1 MEPEEWYGTVN
12 YVEVEPACI
21 LKLDEWKRYT
31 GKTENGT
38 ENGDEKEDATDESY
52 GITCMI
58 ERAYYMKIE
67 LAYPCNETGWS
78 DLS

>member
-1 MEPEEWYGTVN
+1 METVN

-21 LKLDEWKRYT
+21 LKLDEWERYT
-31 GKTENGT
+31 VWEKRNG
-38 ENGDEKEDATDESY
+38 ERDEKEDATDESY

>member
-1 MEPEEWYGTVN
+1 METVYGKN
-12 YVEVEPACI
+12 G
-21 LKLDEWKRYT
+21 KRN
-31 GKTENGT
+31 K
-38 ENGDEKEDATDESY
+38 NGDEKEDATDESY

>member
-1 MEPEEWYGTVN
+1 MNGN
-12 YVEVEPACI
+12 GI
-21 LKLDEWKRYT
+21 RKNGKR
-31 GKTENGT
+31 NG
-38 ENGDEKEDATDESY
+38 NGNEKEDATDESY

-58 ERAYYMKIE
+58 ERAYYMEIE

>member
-1 MEPEEWYGTVN
+1 METVYGKN
-12 YVEVEPACI
+12 G
-21 LKLDEWKRYT
+21 KR
-31 GKTENGT
+31 NG
-38 ENGDEKEDATDESY
+38 NGDEKEDVTDESY

-67 LAYPCNETGWS
+67 FAYPCNETGWS